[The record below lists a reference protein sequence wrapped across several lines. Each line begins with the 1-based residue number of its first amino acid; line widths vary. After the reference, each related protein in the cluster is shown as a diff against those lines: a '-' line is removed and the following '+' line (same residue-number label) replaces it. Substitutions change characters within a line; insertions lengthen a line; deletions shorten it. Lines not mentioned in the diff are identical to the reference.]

1 MIFLEE
7 LIAILPKL
15 AEIGGL
21 GLISVLLI
29 WKGVPAMNKLSESN
43 IQLANAIGKLTDS
56 VNNRL
61 EIVEHDLRDIK
72 SSLETLLRRFEY
84 FEKSRNN

>member
-1 MIFLEE
+1 MEE
-7 LIAILPKL
+7 LIATLPKL

-21 GLISVLLI
+21 GLISILLI

-72 SSLETLLRRFEY
+72 SSLELILRRLDNY
-84 FEKSRNN
+84 EKSRNN

>member
-1 MIFLEE
+1 
-7 LIAILPKL
+7 
-15 AEIGGL
+15 
-21 GLISVLLI
+21 
-29 WKGVPAMNKLSESN
+29 MNKLSESN

>member
-1 MIFLEE
+1 MEE
-7 LIAILPKL
+7 LFATLPKL

-21 GLISVLLI
+21 GAVSLILI

-43 IQLANAIGKLTDS
+43 IQLANAIGRLTNS

-72 SSLETLLRRFEY
+72 SALETILRRLDFI
-84 FEKSRNN
+84 EKGKNN